1 MSQFPTGFSG
11 QQLNRKE
18 TPGFGSGNRGR
29 RNAVRRIV
37 RGGGARKRRK
47 DRFEKRLGSD
57 PLQELGSFPK
67 VPAIDPMMLIRK
79 RPSRGRR

>member
-1 MSQFPTGFSG
+1 MSGFQFGG
-11 QQLNRKE
+11 GGGRDD
-18 TPGFGSGNRGR
+18 GGSRGGGSP
-29 RNAVRRIV
+29 VPKRIV

-47 DRFEKRLGSD
+47 SRVAKRLGSD
-57 PLQELGSFPK
+57 PLNELGATAN